1 MGRPLRPGEAPGPR
15 AQTARQSLTAALRSD
30 GPRSVAELSVAAHLS
45 QKDVAWHLD
54 RMREA
59 GLPVRVLPADC
70 PACGFVFEARKKAR
84 RPSRCPEC
92 RSGRLRAARYWI
104 EG

>member
-15 AQTARQSLTAALRSD
+15 DQTPRQSLTAALAAE

-45 QKDVAWHLD
+45 QRDVSWHLD

-59 GLPVRVLPADC
+59 GVDVRSLPADC
-70 PACGFVFEARKKAR
+70 PSCGFVFEARKKAK
-84 RPSRCPEC
+84 RPSRCPKC
-92 RSGRLRAARYWI
+92 RSGRLRAARYWT